1 MMVAWSTVGTQG
13 CVCAQ
18 TQDVSIDMAIETV
31 GQMQDMSRK
40 EKSSMEP
47 KCFARGLG
55 QMAFTKM
62 GLRGASF
69 GLALGHYGGQC

>member
-1 MMVAWSTVGTQG
+1 
-13 CVCAQ
+13 
-18 TQDVSIDMAIETV
+18 MAIETV